1 MQTAAPANPMTTYPE
16 DVPPPTGLTSTH
28 LKHLSKYLAPSYLNA
43 ATLERLAGQFVEG
56 SEVVMHNFLKPE
68 IADAIKRETQAL
80 DEQDYAP
87 YVLEHGKYSLIP
99 AQDLGESEAW
109 ALQGPSSKHRYLSLQ
124 NAAEGTTSK
133 TPTLHAV
140 LTDLYPTEA
149 FRAWV
154 GVVSSLVVLAYRVEA
169 RRFRKGLDYTL
180 AAGEEREGE
189 PRLDAVLGLT
199 WWRQGKET
207 EDADE
212 EKDVGGWEVSIVL
225 RGLAGGINL
234 SVVLHRPTR
243 VWIRPGRVPIEQAR
257 QTRRRG

>member
-1 MQTAAPANPMTTYPE
+1 M
-16 DVPPPTGLTSTH
+16 
-28 LKHLSKYLAPSYLNA
+28 
-43 ATLERLAGQFVEG
+43 EG

-68 IADAIKRETQAL
+68 IASAIKQETQAL

-87 YVLEHGKYSLIP
+87 YKLDHGKYSLIP
-99 AQDLGESEAW
+99 AQDLGETDAW
-109 ALQGPSSKHRYLSLQ
+109 TLQGPSSKHRYLSLQ
-124 NAAEGTTSK
+124 TSTDASASK

-140 LTDLYPTEA
+140 LSDLYPTEA
-149 FRAWV
+149 FRAWI
-154 GVVSSLVVLAYRVEA
+154 GVVSSLVVLAYRAEA

-212 EKDVGGWEVSIVL
+212 EKDVGGWEVSFTRD
-225 RGLAGGINL
+225 RGRG
-234 SVVLHRPTR
+234 P
-243 VWIRPGRVPIEQAR
+243 
-257 QTRRRG
+257 RR